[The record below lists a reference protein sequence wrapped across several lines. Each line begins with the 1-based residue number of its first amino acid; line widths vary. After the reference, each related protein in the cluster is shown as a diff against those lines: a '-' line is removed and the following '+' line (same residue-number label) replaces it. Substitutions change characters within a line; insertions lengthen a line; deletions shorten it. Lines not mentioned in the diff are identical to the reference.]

1 MITANYADRQTP
13 QFRVLSDGQC
23 HEIYLAALDALRT
36 IGVQVPNA
44 EARALLAGAGA
55 WVEGELVRIPAHI
68 IQDALAAT
76 PRTFTLWGRDPGRAI
91 RVAPDRVHFGP
102 GLTNTYFVD
111 PQTGELR
118 PARRGDAA
126 MTARVADALDNI
138 DYVMGLA
145 LLGDVTPELAS
156 VYEFAELVANTGKP
170 IIAWAHSPE
179 NVADMHRM
187 ASAVVGGVDTLR
199 QRPIFALFS
208 TYPSP
213 LKHADLDLAN
223 LLWAAEHDIPV
234 VYLGGPTV
242 GLESPFTGASGL
254 LLHLAVALS
263 GLAIVQLKRRGA
275 PMAIGGVPSPM
286 DLRTARPA
294 YGSPEM
300 SLHSAAA
307 ADVARYLGL
316 PFMGTAGASE
326 SKCLDSQAAIE
337 CALQVLMSALSGAS
351 LVHDVG
357 FLDCANIGSLE
368 LLVMNDEIIAMARR
382 ILRGIEVNRETLMLD
397 LIAEVGPGGE
407 FLTEPRSAQLARR
420 EVWMPALMD
429 RQPYAFWEQQGKTTM
444 EGRVR
449 ARLRHLLNTHRPPPL
464 PAGAAEAIESVLA
477 EAEARHRQEPSRG

>member
-1 MITANYADRQTP
+1 MIVTNYADRQTP
-13 QFRVLSDGQC
+13 HFRVLSDAQC
-23 HEIYLAALDALRT
+23 HEVYLAALEALDT

-44 EARALLAGAGA
+44 EARALLVAAGAA
-55 WVEGELVRIPAHI
+55 AEGDLVRIPAHI
-68 IQDALAAT
+68 IQDALAAV
-76 PRTFTLWGRDPGRAI
+76 PRAFTVWGRDPARAI

-111 PQTGELR
+111 PESREPR
-118 PARRGDAA
+118 PTRRGDAA
-126 MTARVADALDNI
+126 LTARVADALENI

-179 NVADMHRM
+179 NVADMVRM
-187 ASAVVGGVDTLR
+187 AAAVVGGEEALR
-199 QRPIFALFS
+199 RRPIFALFS

-213 LKHADLDLAN
+213 LRHADLDLAN
-223 LLWAAEHDIPV
+223 QMWAAEHGIPV
-234 VYLGGPTV
+234 IYLGGPTV
-242 GLESPFTGASGL
+242 GLESPFSGASGL

-275 PMAIGGVPSPM
+275 PMAIGCALSPM

-300 SLHSAAA
+300 SLHTAAA
-307 ADVARYLGL
+307 CDVARYLGV

-326 SKCLDSQAAIE
+326 SKRLDSQAAIE
-337 CALQVLMSALSGAS
+337 CSLQVLMSALSGAA

-368 LLVMNDEIIAMARR
+368 LLVLNDEIIAMARR
-382 ILRGIEVNRETLMLD
+382 ILRGVEVNRETLMLD
-397 LIAEVGPGGE
+397 LIAEVGPGGH
-407 FLTEPRSAQLARR
+407 FLTEPRSAKLSRR
-420 EVWMPALMD
+420 EVWMPTLLD
-429 RQPYAFWEQQGKTTM
+429 RQPYALWEQ
-444 EGRVR
+444 EGQKSVEQRVHEKLL
-449 ARLRHLLNTHRPPPL
+449 RLLETHHPPAL
-464 PAGAAEAIESVLA
+464 PDEVTAALQAVLD
-477 EAEARHRQEPSRG
+477 EAEARQRGAAGA